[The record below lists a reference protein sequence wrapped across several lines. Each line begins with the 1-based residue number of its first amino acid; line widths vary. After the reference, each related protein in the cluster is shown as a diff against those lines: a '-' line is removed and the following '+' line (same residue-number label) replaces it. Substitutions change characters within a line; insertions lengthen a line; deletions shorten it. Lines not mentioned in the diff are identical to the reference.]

1 VQGIALAIL
10 NKNHEEEK
18 TVKKFLVCF
27 ILVALCAEAAL
38 VASLYIT
45 LTQASRGARIAE
57 YKNPQKALFVIDIQE
72 DTTGT
77 TALPVAPYKGKVEY
91 IARLNK
97 IIEAASRKN
106 ILIVYI
112 KQEFDGLWGK
122 TLSWAVF
129 CGSDIKGNPGT
140 EIDKRIVILSKYT
153 FSKPWGDSFT
163 NPELDKFMTGL
174 RVNELYLTG
183 LDPEFC
189 IYATARGALNRGYRV
204 NIVTDALLS
213 WRDSICIWT
222 KNTNEGI
229 FKKYRHDGIK
239 LISSKE
245 L

>member
-1 VQGIALAIL
+1 
-10 NKNHEEEK
+10 
-18 TVKKFLVCF
+18 VKKFLVCF
-27 ILVALCAEAAL
+27 VLVALCAEAAL

-45 LTQASRGARIAE
+45 LTQASSGARIAE
-57 YKNPQKALFVIDIQE
+57 YKNPHKALLVIDIQE

-77 TALPVAPYKGKVEY
+77 TALPVAPYKGKAEY

-112 KQEFDGLWGK
+112 KQEFEGLWGK

-163 NPELDKFMTGL
+163 NPELDKFLTGL

-189 IYATARGALNRGYRV
+189 VYATARGALNRGYRV

-213 WRDSICIWT
+213 WRDGICIWK
-222 KNTNEGI
+222 KNNNEGI
-229 FKKYRHDGIK
+229 FKKYREKGIK

-245 L
+245 LQ